1 MEQSRI
7 IQNPG
12 EALRKEY
19 KKCNFVE
26 NEVYNVDVLFTT
38 GEGKLRQ
45 LEMKPTIYRRTESAY
60 KLKGLIQ
67 SRRRTTTRSRCTPA
81 EWKIGTITKVNLV
94 RDSKMYF
101 TGDYRGLTS

>member
-1 MEQSRI
+1 MLGEKRI

-45 LEMKPTIYRRTESAY
+45 LEMIYRVNEAARIYVSLSPELPRY
-60 KLKGLIQ
+60 K
-67 SRRRTTTRSRCTPA
+67 
-81 EWKIGTITKVNLV
+81 
-94 RDSKMYF
+94 
-101 TGDYRGLTS
+101 